1 MAGFEVRGVAV
12 NMGKRRLLTGVDFS
26 AEPGALTA
34 VVGVNGIG
42 KSTLLRALAGITAPA
57 EGHVCI
63 DGADLHG
70 MRPKDRA
77 RLVGYVAQ
85 DERPPGELTVAEFVA
100 LGRLPHMRPWDL
112 GGQDEHEAVTAALE
126 AMAVLDLAGA
136 MCDQLSGGQ
145 VRRVVL
151 ARVLAQEARILLLD
165 EPTNHLDVHH
175 QLHLLDMLHDT
186 GKTVV
191 ANVHDLDL
199 AMARFDRVVVLH
211 GQGVLAEGIPEEV
224 LGPETLRRAFQVNG
238 TVVRDVGSS
247 PHLIIEGL

>member
-1 MAGFEVRGVAV
+1 
-12 NMGKRRLLTGVDFS
+12 
-26 AEPGALTA
+26 
-34 VVGVNGIG
+34 
-42 KSTLLRALAGITAPA
+42 
-57 EGHVCI
+57 
-63 DGADLHG
+63 
-70 MRPKDRA
+70 
-77 RLVGYVAQ
+77 
-85 DERPPGELTVAEFVA
+85 
-100 LGRLPHMRPWDL
+100 MRPWDL